1 MNQTPSSAA
10 LMQEFPLI
18 VIAPQGACLWSSR
31 GLFMGTLQDLQP
43 SLKSVLIRGY
53 RVETA

>member
-1 MNQTPSSAA
+1 MNQTPSSAE
-10 LMQEFPLI
+10 LMQEFPVI
-18 VIAPQGACLWSSR
+18 AIAPQGACLWSSR
-31 GLFMGTLQDLQP
+31 RLFMGTLQDLQP